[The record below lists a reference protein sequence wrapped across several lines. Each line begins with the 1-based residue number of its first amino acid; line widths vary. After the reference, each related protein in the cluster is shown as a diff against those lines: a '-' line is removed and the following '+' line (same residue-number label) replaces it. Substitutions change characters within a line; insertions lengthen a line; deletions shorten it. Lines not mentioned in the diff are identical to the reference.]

1 MTIKEIRALTGLSQ
15 SKFAEKYHIKID
27 TLQNWEQN
35 RPKTPAYVL
44 FLLERIV
51 KEIDYKQTKRKK

>member
-35 RPKTPAYVL
+35 RAKTPAYVL